1 MTQENPTHDSDF
13 LNDRLISF
21 LIWRAPA
28 VVMVVAALVEIGPI
42 ARGVTWALSLGV
54 FGVGCLANAIRCGR
68 RHCFYTGPFFLVM
81 ALGSLLYGFGVLPM
95 GSSGWAM
102 IGVTTLVG
110 AVVLTYLPDR
120 IWGKYTRV
128 SSEGCS

>member
-1 MTQENPTHDSDF
+1 MSQENQTRDTDF
-13 LNDRLISF
+13 LSDRVISS

-28 VVMVVAALVEIGPI
+28 VVMVVAALVEIGPA
-42 ARGVTWALSLGV
+42 ARGVMWALSLSV
-54 FGVGCLANAIRCGR
+54 FGVGCLANAMRCGR

-110 AVVLTYLPDR
+110 AVVLTYLPER

-128 SSEGCS
+128 SSEGCL

>member
-1 MTQENPTHDSDF
+1 M
-13 LNDRLISF
+13 
-21 LIWRAPA
+21 
-28 VVMVVAALVEIGPI
+28 
-42 ARGVTWALSLGV
+42 
-54 FGVGCLANAIRCGR
+54 RCGR

-81 ALGSLLYGFGVLPM
+81 ELGSLVYGFGVLPM

-110 AVVLTYLPDR
+110 AVVLTYLPER
-120 IWGKYTRV
+120 IWGKYSRV

>member
-1 MTQENPTHDSDF
+1 
-13 LNDRLISF
+13 
-21 LIWRAPA
+21 
-28 VVMVVAALVEIGPI
+28 
-42 ARGVTWALSLGV
+42 V
-54 FGVGCLANAIRCGR
+54 FGVGCLANAMRCGR

-81 ALGSLLYGFGVLPM
+81 ALGSLMYGFGVLPM

-110 AVVLTYLPDR
+110 AVVLTYLPER
-120 IWGKYTRV
+120 IWGKYSRV

>member
-13 LNDRLISF
+13 LNDRVISF

-42 ARGVTWALSLGV
+42 ARGVTWALSLSV
-54 FGVGCLANAIRCGR
+54 FGVGCLANAMRCGR

-81 ALGSLLYGFGVLPM
+81 ALGSLMYGFGVLPM
-95 GSSGWAM
+95 GSSGWAI

-110 AVVLTYLPDR
+110 AVVLTYLPER